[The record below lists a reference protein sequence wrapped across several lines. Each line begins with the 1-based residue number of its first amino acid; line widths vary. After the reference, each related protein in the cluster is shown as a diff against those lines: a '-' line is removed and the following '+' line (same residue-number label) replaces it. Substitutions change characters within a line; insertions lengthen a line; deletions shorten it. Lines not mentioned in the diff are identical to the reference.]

1 MNDWVEAVRQEAY
14 KGALIRADSAQSVE
28 LFQSLP
34 AVLKV
39 KNSMRRSDR
48 HLQDIN
54 DAIAKRLEEYIP
66 EMDLNEIASYS
77 LPVRNGFYRFVCRHE
92 VFDRAKMEMVMQ
104 KEKSIFAKRI
114 LIHAIIGRFG
124 LQEADYNRYIRDKS
138 SAVRRYAAE
147 MWYSVRK
154 DIWNGAE
161 GLLMDECKAVREL
174 ARFMIEKHTEISIV
188 DFYLS
193 ELEKRDSYI
202 AVLGIGENG
211 DKDHVQYVMP
221 YLQSRQ
227 PKVVKAALLS
237 LSNLLK
243 EEGQEL
249 YAKYLQADEPAL
261 IKIAFMSSRKWGVHH
276 GVDFLKQLFLQCD
289 NPMVKRYALLLLVK
303 EPGWK
308 KVSCLLD
315 LCEIK
320 EEPYHSIIW
329 RGIWVKSMYC
339 SASNELADEIEQ
351 KIESHRKEFSQYEYE
366 TMKLELKY
374 ARKS

>member
-14 KGALIRADSAQSVE
+14 KGALIRADSAQPVE

-54 DAIAKRLEEYIP
+54 DAIAKRLEEYIL

-147 MWYSVRK
+147 MV
-154 DIWNGAE
+154 
-161 GLLMDECKAVREL
+161 
-174 ARFMIEKHTEISIV
+174 F
-188 DFYLS
+188 
-193 ELEKRDSYI
+193 
-202 AVLGIGENG
+202 
-211 DKDHVQYVMP
+211 
-221 YLQSRQ
+221 
-227 PKVVKAALLS
+227 
-237 LSNLLK
+237 
-243 EEGQEL
+243 GQEG
-249 YAKYLQADEPAL
+249 YME
-261 IKIAFMSSRKWGVHH
+261 WG
-276 GVDFLKQLFLQCD
+276 
-289 NPMVKRYALLLLVK
+289 
-303 EPGWK
+303 
-308 KVSCLLD
+308 
-315 LCEIK
+315 
-320 EEPYHSIIW
+320 
-329 RGIWVKSMYC
+329 RG
-339 SASNELADEIEQ
+339 AANG
-351 KIESHRKEFSQYEYE
+351 
-366 TMKLELKY
+366 
-374 ARKS
+374 